1 MGQMLRSQR
10 QWNRADASWSVDELR
25 LIRSPFEHPG
35 VSVRGRHFT
44 TIPFFVCFLF
54 FFFAPQLPNAPKR
67 KRGDTVWEV
76 EEDASWQKTGN
87 PTGAKAGTSF
97 SFRLE

>member
-1 MGQMLRSQR
+1 MSSGSFGLLLSTQ
-10 QWNRADASWSVDELR
+10 
-25 LIRSPFEHPG
+25 
-35 VSVRGRHFT
+35 VSVSEGGT
-44 TIPFFVCFLF
+44 LLQFLFLCVFCF